1 MNIVIGPPA
10 AGKTARL
17 LQVAK
22 RALEDGQRVWWVGLP
37 SQRNYIYRR
46 ATAESALLGLEFL
59 SSQQVYYRL
68 LAAAQALKP
77 LLVGTGRIAYVGEAL
92 KLLEDA
98 LPSPGEARLFSRAIA
113 EAKRYGHSADSLATT
128 LGLKTDDSSEMARLC
143 RVFRQYEQVKGERWD
158 YDDFRSEA
166 LNLALAGK
174 VNPEADV
181 IIVDGFREL
190 GPLEWQLYLTLS
202 QSHELWL
209 SLPELPPSV
218 DTSAF
223 NVERLSPP
231 AQTNTVHHHLAPNP
245 ISESRWVLRA
255 LKRDLAEG
263 LGPLELA
270 VILPPGQL
278 KAFSSLADE
287 YGIPLMDETP
297 KALADTPLGNLLL
310 NVLELPDYPTASR
323 LLAIPE
329 LSALANAALERN
341 VAGREALTV
350 LAEELGLADL
360 WQRWLTRLEVPS
372 DELAWAQ
379 DLTSSLPSMLGV
391 DGNERLQ
398 DHMLERAKEASVLA
412 KGASF
417 RAWWAALLQE
427 TFIFERPR
435 GGIALLTATLASG
448 RRFTKAYVM
457 HATEGAYSVGEKEDY
472 FISEDV
478 RVALT
483 AIFGKDSDA
492 GTALPKRFLGRDQ
505 LLFQELV
512 SRAEVV
518 TITYPEAD
526 QGGPL
531 APETDLLTASPTTS
545 PSEASGDLQPLPAL
559 PLGSRLELAN
569 PDSYH
574 ANISTLNLGGVSIES
589 LAFYDRCAFRFW
601 AQQRLRDNVDDADT
615 SQQTVWWR
623 QLIKRL
629 REYGTLNQVRLETL
643 QTDFPAARHWLSAQQ
658 DALMPLSYGVYLP
671 ERRQPQAHLDA
682 ASRTGEAVTL
692 THFVAPGSLPDDAK
706 SAQKAAEDVFNRRWT
721 EQWTAN
727 YLLTERGVS
736 SVKLVVWPVLG
747 EPCTAHTIDYPWR
760 RIVNKTHKV
769 SAAYMRFQRG
779 DTSPQPGFI
788 CRECPVFDI
797 CREGTR

>member
-46 ATAESALLGLEFL
+46 ATAEGALLGLEFL

-113 EAKRYGHSADSLATT
+113 EAKRYGHTADSLANA
-128 LGLKTDDSSEMARLC
+128 LGLSRDDSSEMARLC
-143 RVFRQYEQVKGERWD
+143 RVFKQYEQVKGDRWD

-166 LNLALAGK
+166 LNLAINGK
-174 VNPEADV
+174 VEPEADV

-202 QSHELWL
+202 QSHDLWL
-209 SLPELPPSV
+209 SLPELPPNV
-218 DTSAF
+218 DTNTL
-223 NVERLSPP
+223 NVETLSPP
-231 AQTNTVHHHLAPNP
+231 AQTNTLHHHLAPNP

-263 LGPLELA
+263 VDALELA

-350 LAEELGLADL
+350 LAEELNLADL

-379 DLTSSLPSMLGV
+379 DLTASLPSMLGV
-391 DGNERLQ
+391 EANKRLQ
-398 DHMLERAKEASVLA
+398 DHMLERAKEASILA

-448 RRFTKAYVM
+448 RRFKKAYVM

-483 AIFGKDSDA
+483 AIFGDNSDA

-505 LLFQELV
+505 LLFQELT

-531 APETDLLTASPTTS
+531 TPETDLLAVSH
-545 PSEASGDLQPLPAL
+545 GNLQPLPAL

-569 PDSYH
+569 PDAYH
-574 ANISTLNLGGVSIES
+574 ASLSNLNMGGVSVES

-601 AQQRLRDNVDDADT
+601 AQQRLRDNVDDADAA
-615 SQQTVWWR
+615 SQTVWWR

-658 DALMPLSYGVYLP
+658 DALMQLSYGVYLP
-671 ERRQPQAHLDA
+671 ERGQPQAHLDA
-682 ASRTGEAVTL
+682 ASRTGDAVTL

-706 SAQKAAEDVFNRRWT
+706 QAQQAAEDVFNRRWT

-727 YLLTERGVS
+727 YLLKERGVS
-736 SVKLVVWPVLG
+736 SVTLVVWPILG

-760 RIVNKTHKV
+760 RIINKTDKV
-769 SAAYMRFQRG
+769 RASYARFQQG